1 MFCKKPLCTNN
12 ETMYSSLNVKVFLL
26 RDYPALTAAN
36 PSEEG
41 YELRQGARGPQ
52 DYFPLI
58 PAYHTIW
65 IRFKPVLEG
74 KVSLVFSYLALFL
87 LNPYLLGLLIS
98 L

>member
-1 MFCKKPLCTNN
+1 M
-12 ETMYSSLNVKVFLL
+12 EVFLL

-52 DYFPLI
+52 DYFP
-58 PAYHTIW
+58 AYHTIW

-74 KVSLVFSYLALFL
+74 KVSLVFSYLVLYL